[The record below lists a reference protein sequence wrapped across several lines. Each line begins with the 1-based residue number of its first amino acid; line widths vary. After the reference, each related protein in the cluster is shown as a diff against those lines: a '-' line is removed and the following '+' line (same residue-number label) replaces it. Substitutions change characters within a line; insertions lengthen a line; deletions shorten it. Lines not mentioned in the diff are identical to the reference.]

1 MAKALENHPD
11 LIILDIALPKLNG
24 IEVLNKLRSDDWG
37 KEAQIIML
45 TNSSLPSDISDSLN
59 NKIMKY
65 IVKVDWSFEDI
76 IKQIKSLLY

>member
-45 TNSSLPSDISDSLN
+45 TDSSLPSDISDSLN